1 METAVIASLVG
12 VCGMVLGSL
21 ISTPEFRAILGRQ
34 KKASLG
40 LDLQGQWLGE
50 WYINDT
56 SIDNRESDRK
66 KNTKNQEK
74 TQSTVVKDII
84 IINNVEGN
92 QVMATGVSP
101 LMNEYRL
108 TGFITLS
115 NVLTFTFQGTHK
127 QTLSGVVI
135 LQLNTLR
142 DELRGHWLQMSPEG
156 KLVGGN
162 TVWKRN

>member
-1 METAVIASLVG
+1 M
-12 VCGMVLGSL
+12 
-21 ISTPEFRAILGRQ
+21 
-34 KKASLG
+34 
-40 LDLQGQWLGE
+40 
-50 WYINDT
+50 ND
-56 SIDNRESDRK
+56 SGIDNKERDKEN
-66 KNTKNQEK
+66 NTKNQEK

-127 QTLSGVVI
+127 HTLSGVLI

-142 DELRGHWLQMSPEG
+142 DELRALAS
-156 KLVGGN
+156 N
-162 TVWKRN
+162 